1 MMLDYFLKHSTTEL
15 VAVAHDPDVIATQK
29 PLVIA
34 HAKLALLEVEEKH
47 LIRLV
52 SIRVDR
58 ATDEDIRHA
67 QQRLSIRKGTQTG
80 WYLLEAREARD
91 EVQRLTVSYQAAV
104 TSAKERLSAA
114 GLVHLKPL
122 TQELA
127 DILHE
132 AQTVA
137 VKIEDLCQEIGHGGV
152 EKPEHPFPVLL
163 PGESVEW
170 QLDLA
175 RRKGLWK

>member
-1 MMLDYFLKHSTTEL
+1 MTEL
-15 VAVAHDPDVIATQK
+15 VAVADDPEVVATK
-29 PLVIA
+29 EPLA
-34 HAKLALLEVEEKH
+34 MAQTKLAALETEEKH
-47 LIRLV
+47 LVRLV

-67 QQRLSIRKGTQTG
+67 EERLSIRKGTQTG
-80 WYLLEAREARD
+80 WYLPEAQEARD
-91 EVQRLTVSYQAAV
+91 EVQALTASYQAAV
-104 TSAKERLSAA
+104 TAAKERLSAA
-114 GLVHLKPL
+114 GLALLQPL
-122 TQELA
+122 NQQLA
-127 DILHE
+127 DILHD
-132 AQTVA
+132 AQTLALKMEA
-137 VKIEDLCQEIGHGGV
+137 VCQEIGLGGV